1 MLRDKGFYLFLLLV
15 LVLLLVPFVHGDDDE
30 PASHVRIV
38 RLSYVEGQVQ
48 IAHHQ
53 GFGFENA
60 TMNMP
65 LVQGDQ
71 LRTGNDG
78 WVEVQLENS
87 SIIRLAPDSQITFAV
102 LTRFPSGA
110 TATEV
115 NLDAG
120 EGEFAAAA
128 GNDDGPFR
136 VNVRQ
141 RTISLKRTSRFRVT
155 TVNND
160 PLEVTVWK
168 GEVSLS
174 NPDDAQELSIRK
186 NEVFMLDPQDFGH
199 YDLENN
205 AQADDL
211 DKWSGERDQYLS
223 TYASNSNMYTQSPYQ
238 YGVSDLSYYGQ
249 YSNVVG
255 CGYCW
260 QPYGVS
266 ADWDPYMNGYWMNSP
281 WGFTWVS
288 GYPWGWM
295 PYRFGQ
301 WVFVPGFGWRW
312 RPGAWNRWAA
322 FPRVVNAPAGFK
334 PPFPPAVGA
343 KATVPLH
350 DGGATKFNGGSAN
363 LTVDNQHGRQVISN
377 ENIVTASPAKTE
389 VPNGV
394 KTGPDAQVE
403 RFHSPHAGNNSS
415 SVPGNAAGVA
425 AVPPVT
431 PRRVPPPVV
440 HVSPPPAVPI
450 ARTPQAVSHPQSYSP
465 QAPVRSYSPPPVQQ
479 RSYSP
484 PPQRS
489 YSPPPAAASH
499 GTSTSSGRPR

>member
-1 MLRDKGFYLFLLLV
+1 MLRDKGFFLLLLLV
-15 LVLLLVPFVHGDDDE
+15 LTLLLVPFVHGDDDE
-30 PASHVRIV
+30 PGSHVRIV
-38 RLSYVEGQVQ
+38 RLSYVEGKVQ
-48 IAHHQ
+48 IAHQQ
-53 GFGFENA
+53 GSGFENA

-71 LRTGNDG
+71 VRTADDG
-78 WVEVQLENS
+78 WVEIQLENS
-87 SIIRLAPDSQITFAV
+87 AIIRLAPESQVTLSV

-115 NLDAG
+115 DLDQG

-128 GNDDGPFR
+128 GSDDGPFR

-141 RTISLKRTSRFRVT
+141 RTISLKRSSRFRVT
-155 TVNND
+155 SVNSD
-160 PLEVTVWK
+160 PLEVAVWK
-168 GEVSLS
+168 GEVSIS
-174 NPDDAQELSIRK
+174 NPDDAQEVSVRK
-186 NEVFMLDPQDFGH
+186 NEVFMLDPQDAGH
-199 YDLENN
+199 YDLENH

-223 TYASNSNMYTQSPYQ
+223 TFAANNNYTPSPYQ

-260 QPYGVS
+260 QPYGVG
-266 ADWDPYMNGYWMNSP
+266 ADWDPFLNGYWMNSP

-288 GYPWGWM
+288 AYPWGWM

-301 WVFVPGFGWRW
+301 WVFIPGFGWRW
-312 RPGAWNRWAA
+312 RPGGWNRWAA
-322 FPRVVNAPAGFK
+322 FPRVVNPPAGFR

-343 KATVPLH
+343 KASAPV
-350 DGGATKFNGGSAN
+350 GGSGAIKYNGGPAR

-377 ENIVTASPAKTE
+377 ENLVNGNPAKIE
-389 VPNGV
+389 VPNAAGNGRD
-394 KTGPDAQVE
+394 KPAE
-403 RFHSPHAGNNSS
+403 RFHSPSTMPAANNGS
-415 SVPGNAAGVA
+415 PAAGTPVSQGVVA
-425 AVPPVT
+425 SPPT
-431 PRRVPPPVV
+431 TA
-440 HVSPPPAVPI
+440 HKVSPPPVHVLPPPTMPVS
-450 ARTPQAVSHPQSYSP
+450 RSPQVVSHPQSYSP
-465 QAPVRSYSPPPVQQ
+465 PARSYSPPPQQ

-489 YSPPPAAASH
+489 YSPPPAATTH
-499 GTSTSSGRPR
+499 SGPRR